1 MFLLNYSTLVD
12 PILRDI
18 RQFTPEFAGMKAGD
32 KVLDVCC
39 GTAEQVLEYGRRGII
54 ATGIDI
60 DPNMLEVAERNR
72 SKQHLGNASFQL
84 ADATNLPFPNG
95 FFDYT
100 SVSFGLHVNKKAVRD
115 GMISEM
121 KRVTKRDGAFIFID
135 FQVPLPRSVWALLA
149 KTIEFLAGGEHYL
162 GFKDFLGRGGLSNIL
177 KAHHLYENHR
187 TMLKNGLVVAIK
199 ATTF

>member
-1 MFLLNYSTLVD
+1 MFLFNYSTLVD
-12 PILRDI
+12 PILRDM
-18 RQFTPEFAGMKAGD
+18 RRFTPEFAGMKAGD

-39 GTAEQVLEYGRRGII
+39 GTGEQVLEYGRRGII

-60 DPNMLEVAERNR
+60 DPNMIEVAEKNR
-72 SKQHLGNASFQL
+72 LKQRLESVSFQL
-84 ADATNLPFPNG
+84 ADATNLPFPDG
-95 FFDYT
+95 FLDYT

-115 GMISEM
+115 EIILEM
-121 KRVTKRDGAFIFID
+121 KRVTKLNGTFIFID

-162 GFKDFLGRGGLSNIL
+162 GFKDFLSNGGLSDIL
-177 KAHHLYENHR
+177 NANHLYENHR
-187 TMLKNGLVVAIK
+187 AMLKTGLVVAIK